1 MRIAGESVS
10 RGGALSVALAG
21 AAALLLAI
29 HGYSNPGSLR
39 IAGSG
44 LVSPTHGGPQSGG
57 TGGSATASPSPAVT
71 PAASPSGTATLGPL
85 LSSTPYAAYSYQI
98 YPGTPTV
105 SARQAMAGF
114 SFSARLAGDSV
125 DFTLYVSGGGQPP
138 VSNTYPASDH
148 IYFIEA
154 NMGDDSGT
162 AEYNF
167 GDDGVVVTDA
177 SGHVVR

>member
-1 MRIAGESVS
+1 MRIAGETVG
-10 RGGALSVALAG
+10 RGGALAMALTGVAAM
-21 AAALLLAI
+21 LLAI
-29 HGYSNPGSLR
+29 HGYANPGSLG
-39 IAGSG
+39 IAGPG
-44 LVSPTHGGPQSGG
+44 LVSPSHGGHQSGG
-57 TGGSATASPSPAVT
+57 AGGSATASPSPAAT
-71 PAASPSGTATLGPL
+71 PAASPSGTVTLGPL

-98 YPGTPTV
+98 YPGTPSA

-114 SFSARLAGDSV
+114 SFSARLVGNSV

-148 IYFIEA
+148 IYFVEA
-154 NMGDDSGT
+154 NLGDDSGS

-177 SGHVVR
+177 SGHVVQ